1 MTVPT
6 FAENRTYKKVDIESQ
21 AENLTAALSTLH
33 STLKGVFKM
42 DCLFCKIVKGNIPS
56 KKVYEDESVF
66 AFWDIAPMAPV
77 HVLIVPKMHI
87 SSVNEVTSEN
97 SAVISH
103 IYEVA
108 AQLAKELG
116 VAEDGYRI
124 VTNCGKNAG
133 QTVFHLHFHLLG
145 GTALKVEMC

>member
-1 MTVPT
+1 
-6 FAENRTYKKVDIESQ
+6 
-21 AENLTAALSTLH
+21 
-33 STLKGVFKM
+33 M